1 MPVHRLLHG
10 EALARSPCNA
20 TLQILERNNA
30 RASDGPDASRDDPRG
45 TKFAF
50 YSSAVTLINDDLH
63 NHSIFNRQRGLG
75 TMNISYDL
83 EFDMDS
89 FLSDLERR
97 QSARKRVRLEELK
110 KEVRRLKN
118 ERKSR
123 GEIREH

>member
-1 MPVHRLLHG
+1 
-10 EALARSPCNA
+10 
-20 TLQILERNNA
+20 
-30 RASDGPDASRDDPRG
+30 
-45 TKFAF
+45 
-50 YSSAVTLINDDLH
+50 
-63 NHSIFNRQRGLG
+63 
-75 TMNISYDL
+75 MNISYDL

-123 GEIREH
+123 GEIRDN